1 MDHDSGPGQEG
12 RLDHVQRGGA
22 QAGAVTSGE
31 SDLLEDEELLG
42 QAQLGL
48 HLLPHH
54 LRHQA
59 DPQPAAEHQHLLLPH
74 DVGEV
79 QLPAGNTASVQ
90 LQAVEE
96 TLEALLE
103 VLDLTESAG
112 HEVQHR
118 PGLGTGE
125 QLLGE
130 APADQVG
137 RDEAGG
143 ALTEE
148 ETVPALP

>member
-1 MDHDSGPGQEG
+1 MSV
-12 RLDHVQRGGA
+12 RL
-22 QAGAVTSGE
+22 
-31 SDLLEDEELLG
+31 
-42 QAQLGL
+42 
-48 HLLPHH
+48 
-54 LRHQA
+54 
-59 DPQPAAEHQHLLLPH
+59 PAAEQQHLLLPH

-79 QLPAGNTASVQ
+79 QLPAGDTAPVQ

-148 ETVPALP
+148 ETVSASSSSSSSSSPLSSSSSSSSPSSSSSSSSSSP